1 MHTNTD
7 KEVHTNTD
15 KEVHTN
21 TDKEVHTT
29 KILKPILN
37 LPRIR
42 KCANVIP
49 IHKKGD
55 KSDPT
60 NYRPVSLLATT
71 GKMLEKIVF
80 TYLFNH
86 LRVNFSIS
94 PWQSGFMPGC
104 STICQ
109 LFEIY
114 HTFCQGVENGK
125 EVRVVFLDISRAF
138 DRLTEYGMLVS
149 CIN

>member
-1 MHTNTD
+1 M
-7 KEVHTNTD
+7 
-15 KEVHTN
+15 
-21 TDKEVHTT
+21 
-29 KILKPILN
+29 LKQLEPAICVPMLQLFKASIEQN
-37 LPRIR
+37 IVPRIW

-80 TYLFNH
+80 KYLFNH
-86 LRVNFSIS
+86 FRVNFSIS

-109 LFEIY
+109 LFRESRMEKKLGWCFLIL
-114 HTFCQGVENGK
+114 
-125 EVRVVFLDISRAF
+125 VVL
-138 DRLTEYGMLVS
+138 LTVYGMLVS
-149 CIN
+149 CINYKQMALKEMYLHGYKIT